1 MNILSI
7 EPTPSPNTMKLN
19 MDERLPEGERKTYT
33 AENLKQARGD
43 NDIRGE
49 GAARVGA
56 CPPYIEKIL
65 QIPDVRSVFHTA
77 DFIAIERKSKG
88 DWQAILALA
97 REAFGAPQAGAVQ
110 AGGVLGA
117 GPSGMH
123 KEDSPT
129 PFSPVADRSNA
140 VHPAESFGQASVFV
154 QKFKDIPL
162 QVRVRSGLEEAR
174 LALPER
180 FSKAAMRAQSTSPNL
195 IMERILDDMGVRYG
209 DLKEIA
215 EAVIEELDAAYDEER
230 LNGLVEQ
237 ALGIRDDAAEL
248 QNHASKVQ
256 YGANDMEYDASNV
269 RYNGNDMKYNA
280 NGVRHDVNDTASDVH
295 LAVERLAAFQH
306 PDWKIRYALLDR
318 LKPTLDD
325 LPLLKKALEDDNSS
339 IRRLA
344 AVYLGDIKEPEVL
357 PYLFQA
363 LEDKS
368 VSVRRTAGDCLSDI
382 GDARAIQPMIKAL
395 KDPNKLVRWRAARFL
410 YEAGDES
417 VVDALR
423 EAENDTEFEV
433 SLQVKIALERIEG
446 GTAAEGSVWQQ
457 MTRLR
462 T

>member
-33 AENLKQARGD
+33 VESVRNGSGVGKGD
-43 NDIRGE
+43 NM
-49 GAARVGA
+49 
-56 CPPYIEKIL
+56 CPPYIERIL

-97 REAFGAPQAGAVQ
+97 REAFGSVRAEGVVSVIPTEVHEADLPAP
-110 AGGVLGA
+110 L
-117 GPSGMH
+117 
-123 KEDSPT
+123 
-129 PFSPVADRSNA
+129 SPVAQAVDSVRSSA
-140 VHPAESFGQASVFV
+140 VHPEESYGQAHVFV

-174 LALPER
+174 LAMPER
-180 FSKAAMRAQSTSPNL
+180 FAKAAMRAQSASPNL
-195 IMERILDDMGVRYG
+195 IMERILDDVGVRYG
-209 DLKEIA
+209 DLQEIA
-215 EAVIEELDAAYDEER
+215 LSVIEELDAAYDESR
-230 LNGLVEQ
+230 LEGLVSQ
-237 ALGIRDDAAEL
+237 ALGVQGDTAEM
-248 QNHASKVQ
+248 QDHATI
-256 YGANDMEYDASNV
+256 ARYDATETEHNASEVHPNV
-269 RYNGNDMKYNA
+269 KEEEQ
-280 NGVRHDVNDTASDVH
+280 HASDVH
-295 LAVERLAAFQH
+295 CAAERLAAFDH
-306 PDWKIRYALLDR
+306 SDWKIRYALLDR

-325 LPLLKKALEDDNSS
+325 LPLLKKALDDGNSS

-344 AVYLGDIKEPEVL
+344 TVYLGDIREPEVL

-382 GDARAIQPMIKAL
+382 GDVKAIQPMMKAL

-417 VVDALR
+417 TVSVLR
-423 EAENDTEFEV
+423 DAENDREFEV